1 MTNTE
6 LLQIQP
12 SELRFLFEL
21 KKQSSC
27 QVHIVNMSDQYV
39 AFKVKTTSPKKYCVR
54 PNLGIIKPNETCD
67 FTVIMQAQRT
77 EPPDMQCKD
86 KFLIQS
92 TIVPFGTTEA
102 EMTSD
107 MFAKESEKYI
117 EEKKLRV
124 VLISPSSSPVLLPVN
139 GDAKQEPNK
148 VHMEKDR
155 VPSGVEN
162 IPPPLRVSEEF
173 KVLETAKNMEVE
185 EDRRNEDVVARH
197 SENENVPD
205 IEPEKDVAQLNSDKD
220 FEQLKSRLSIMDSKL
235 RAAEVTILK
244 LDEERR
250 MNIHEKDLLKK
261 ELEVMRRKI
270 DMRRVQAGGFPLLFV
285 CMVALVSVVLGY
297 YIHP

>member
-1 MTNTE
+1 MTTTE

-12 SELRFLFEL
+12 PELRFLFEL

-27 QVHIVNMSDQYV
+27 QVQIVNKSDQYV

-54 PNLGIIKPNETCD
+54 PNLGIIKPKETCD
-67 FTVIMQAQRT
+67 FTVTMQAQRT
-77 EPPDMQCKD
+77 EPLDMQCKD

-92 TIVPFGTTEA
+92 TIVPFGTTEDDI
-102 EMTSD
+102 TSD
-107 MFAKESEKYI
+107 MFAKDSGKYI

-139 GDAKQEPNK
+139 GDAKQESNK
-148 VHMEKDR
+148 VPMEKDR

-162 IPPPLRVSEEF
+162 IPPPLKVCEEF
-173 KVLETAKNMEVE
+173 KGLETAKNME
-185 EDRRNEDVVARH
+185 EDRRDEDVVARH

-205 IEPEKDVAQLNSDKD
+205 IKPENDAAQLNSAEEY
-220 FEQLKSRLSIMDSKL
+220 EQLKSRLSIMDTKL
-235 RAAEVTILK
+235 RAADVTILK
-244 LDEERR
+244 LDEEMR
-250 MNIHEKDLLKK
+250 MNTQEKDLLRK
-261 ELEVMRRKI
+261 ELEDMRRKV